1 MARREDAI
9 ELTPEQEAEAQ
20 RIVEVAKQCA
30 QEELANMA
38 RLMAS
43 KADHELFGETE
54 FQLRDI
60 VHRLGAKVME
70 TAANERRKKGL
81 SR

>member
-1 MARREDAI
+1 MVK
-9 ELTPEQEAEAQ
+9 QSAE
-20 RIVEVAKQCA
+20 
-30 QEELANMA
+30 EELKNMA

-43 KADHELFGETE
+43 KDDGELFGETE
-54 FQLRDI
+54 FQLRDM
-60 VHRLGAKVME
+60 VHRIGAKVVE